1 MCKEQRP
8 LSIVRFLG
16 EALVLN
22 PIASTSTPEVNQT
35 DNGRTSEEVSIFERI
50 YLPILIRNG
59 ISITDHDR
67 EEMELR
73 GLPPISESRLEAARQ
88 SEGRRRYRQW
98 RELHL
103 ALGPVRLLLDEAM
116 RFAEF
121 DSYVS
126 DPGLPTDDL
135 GDLSFEFPDLDAVF
149 PFPLFETWSPE
160 PEDLLSVTPGQ
171 LQEPRDTVQTLGTDD
186 MRFGNELRDTVQTVG
201 SNDARFGNE
210 GYQSLRSS
218 ISGSEMEEGELE
230 DDERLEGERL
240 KGEREEDER
249 EEDKREEDK
258 RKEDE
263 SEENKREED
272 KRKDVKRKKGE
283 REEGEREKGEREE
296 GEREKSE
303 KEEGER
309 DESESVGG
317 EREDVERQEGKL
329 E

>member
-160 PEDLLSVTPGQ
+160 PENLLSVTPGQ
-171 LQEPRDTVQTLGTDD
+171 LQEPRDTVQTVGTDD

-230 DDERLEGERL
+230 DDERLEGER
-240 KGEREEDER
+240 EEDER
-249 EEDKREEDK
+249 EEDKREEDESE
-258 RKEDE
+258 EDE
-263 SEENKREED
+263 SEED
-272 KRKDVKRKKGE
+272 KRKDVKRK
-283 REEGEREKGEREE
+283 KGEREE

-309 DESESVGG
+309 DESESEGG